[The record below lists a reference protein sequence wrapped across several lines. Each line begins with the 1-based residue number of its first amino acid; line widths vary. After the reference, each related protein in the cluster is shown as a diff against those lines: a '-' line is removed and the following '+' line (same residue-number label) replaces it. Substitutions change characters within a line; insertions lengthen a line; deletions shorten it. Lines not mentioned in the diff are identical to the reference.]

1 MVIRAVE
8 MAIWQRQGDWSVILH
23 SARGSQFTSADYQ
36 RFLNRNT
43 LVCSMSAV
51 WHCGDNAAFEGFFG
65 QLKRERIAHQS
76 YRTRDEARANLFARY
91 IEEEEWPSTA
101 PSRLHDTP
109 CQNSRMKHAT
119 GVSLPP
125 IPPAGDTY

>member
-1 MVIRAVE
+1 M
-8 MAIWQRQGDWSVILH
+8 
-23 SARGSQFTSADYQ
+23 
-36 RFLNRNT
+36 N
-43 LVCSMSAV
+43 AV
-51 WHCGDNAAFEGFFG
+51 WHCGDNAAFEGFFD

-109 CQNSRMKHAT
+109 CHLREHNSGRLLM
-119 GVSLPP
+119 VYLN
-125 IPPAGDTY
+125 